1 MQYISSGEW
10 TIGMRLPP
18 ERTLASSHRVSRAAV
33 REALAAL
40 QLAGYIDTRVGDGS
54 YVASVPK
61 PDFERDRRTVLAGI
75 GIAETLEAR
84 EALEV
89 ACVRLAVRKATRAD
103 IARLNRKMRGLS
115 TLVAKGELKDY
126 LLATLDFH
134 LEVAAAAHNP
144 FLQSA
149 VAELIERH
157 RNDQW
162 LLHERYTPHTAQI
175 SLRMHA
181 AIADAIRRKDLSPP
195 LRRSLNTTIIIRY
208 FPHRLT
214 KGKSSDQG
222 PSEPTNRSIWECA
235 CGGTSVCTRPH
246 LDEHGDRF
254 QEARARME
262 RHPFSRS
269 G

>member
-1 MQYISSGEW
+1 LEARALALPKKSHQLVDRLLQYISTGKW

-18 ERTLASSHRVSRAAV
+18 ERTLASSHKVSRAAV
-33 REALAAL
+33 REALSAL

-75 GIAETLEAR
+75 GITETLEAR

-115 TLVAKGELKDY
+115 TLVARGELKDY

-144 FLQSA
+144 FLQNA

-162 LLHERYTPHTAQI
+162 LLHERYTPQTAQI

-181 AIADAIRRKDLSPP
+181 AIADAIGRKDLSAAVAAVTKHYDHYP
-195 LRRSLNTTIIIRY
+195 LLSAST
-208 FPHRLT
+208 HR
-214 KGKSSDQG
+214 GK
-222 PSEPTNRSIWECA
+222 IK
-235 CGGTSVCTRPH
+235 
-246 LDEHGDRF
+246 
-254 QEARARME
+254 
-262 RHPFSRS
+262 
-269 G
+269 

>member
-1 MQYISSGEW
+1 LALPKKRHQLVERLLQYMSSGEW

-18 ERTLASSHRVSRAAV
+18 ERTLATSHHVSRAAV

-61 PDFERDRRTVLAGI
+61 PEDRDHRSVLAGI
-75 GIAETLEAR
+75 GISETLEAR
-84 EALEV
+84 EALEL

-103 IARLNRKMRGLS
+103 IARLNRKMRELG
-115 TLVAKGELKDY
+115 TLVSKGELKDY

-134 LEVAAAAHNP
+134 LEVAASAHNP
-144 FLQSA
+144 FLQNA

-181 AIADAIRRKDLSPP
+181 AIADAIRRKDLSAAMAAVTKHYDHYP
-195 LRRSLNTTIIIRY
+195 LLSAST
-208 FPHRLT
+208 HRGKT
-214 KGKSSDQG
+214 K
-222 PSEPTNRSIWECA
+222 
-235 CGGTSVCTRPH
+235 
-246 LDEHGDRF
+246 
-254 QEARARME
+254 
-262 RHPFSRS
+262 
-269 G
+269 